1 MLTPSYTA
9 TATLTGLS
17 SGSLTF
23 GPLDSGLVLTLAPF
37 FKGEKGDKGD
47 APAHEWNGSK
57 LRFKKPDGTWGSY
70 TELKGQNGE
79 RGPPGG
85 DLNHVHEQAVAAAT
99 WTVNHG
105 LGKFPSV
112 TVVDSAGEECEG
124 EVQHTSAS
132 QCVLTFSAAFSGR
145 AFLN

>member
-1 MLTPSYTA
+1 MNELLILTETEFLEVEVIQQELLEVETTSA
-9 TATLTGLS
+9 DLLEVAQQ
-17 SGSLTF
+17 
-23 GPLDSGLVLTLAPF
+23 GPQGPQ
-37 FKGEKGDKGD
+37 G
-47 APAHEWNGSK
+47 PA
-57 LRFKKPDGTWGSY
+57 
-70 TELKGQNGE
+70 
-79 RGPPGG
+79 GPPGG
-85 DLNHVHEQAVAAAT
+85 DLSHAHEQAVAAAT

>member
-1 MLTPSYTA
+1 MAEKIQLRRDSAAAWALANPILADGEIGWERDTHRFKVGNGTA
-9 TATLTGLS
+9 TWSLLPYGGLQ
-17 SGSLTF
+17 
-23 GPLDSGLVLTLAPF
+23 GPAG
-37 FKGEKGDKGD
+37 
-47 APAHEWNGSK
+47 PA
-57 LRFKKPDGTWGSY
+57 
-70 TELKGQNGE
+70 
-79 RGPPGG
+79 GPPGG

-132 QCVLTFSAAFSGR
+132 QCVLIFSAAFSGR

>member
-1 MLTPSYTA
+1 MNELLILAETEFLEVEVIQQELLEVA
-9 TATLTGLS
+9 QQ
-17 SGSLTF
+17 
-23 GPLDSGLVLTLAPF
+23 GPQGPQ
-37 FKGEKGDKGD
+37 G
-47 APAHEWNGSK
+47 PA
-57 LRFKKPDGTWGSY
+57 
-70 TELKGQNGE
+70 
-79 RGPPGG
+79 GPPGG